1 MAKKGRAGK
10 SRGSLVAGSGEGMT
24 AADHE
29 SVMSDAS
36 PAKPHELH
44 AREALDHAG
53 ASAPELGRFGSV
65 EADPFADPGFD
76 ADDGSVPPMGDLD
89 TEFFARATDSWE
101 PGAELY
107 ETEATPPNPRLIAL
121 KSMAARRRRAQFAK
135 YVTAAVGVCGVICL
149 TAMVKL
155 VVSRAAG
162 TDESDTQATA
172 HAMIVTEPAAPPNA
186 PSSGPAPSQA
196 APIPQPAEAPAVAAA
211 VPVEPQARASAASVP
226 SVEAPASP
234 PPLQGAPPVTAPADN
249 AAPNAAAVTAAV
261 TNAQP
266 ASASETSSSPSGAPA
281 TADSAA
287 EAAAAREVARKELSR
302 GHARQSIEA
311 GERSVAL
318 DPTDGEAW
326 LVLGAAY
333 QSKGAVADARRCFR
347 ACVSQAKR
355 GPRGECSAMLR

>member
-1 MAKKGRAGK
+1 
-10 SRGSLVAGSGEGMT
+10 
-24 AADHE
+24 
-29 SVMSDAS
+29 
-36 PAKPHELH
+36 
-44 AREALDHAG
+44 
-53 ASAPELGRFGSV
+53 
-65 EADPFADPGFD
+65 
-76 ADDGSVPPMGDLD
+76 MGDLD
-89 TEFFARATDSWE
+89 TEFFARASDSWD
-101 PGAELY
+101 PHAELY

-162 TDESDTQATA
+162 TDESDTPATA
-172 HAMIVTEPAAPPNA
+172 QAMVAAETPKPPATAALQAAAAPQASGA
-186 PSSGPAPSQA
+186 PQ
-196 APIPQPAEAPAVAAA
+196 VAAA
-211 VPVEPQARASAASVP
+211 APVEPQPTASAASV
-226 SVEAPASP
+226 APAETAASP
-234 PPLQGAPPVTAPADN
+234 APVLGAPAA
-249 AAPNAAAVTAAV
+249 AAPVDNSAPSAAVAS
-261 TNAQP
+261 AQA
-266 ASASETSSSPSGAPA
+266 ASASEPSSSPSGAAA

-287 EAAAAREVARKELSR
+287 EAAAAREVARTELSR

-333 QSKGAVADARRCFR
+333 QSKGAVADARRCFK